1 MSAPDAVPLPLD
13 LPSAMQ
19 LKTFIALRAFL
30 RKHPHA
36 VCAAYKR
43 AFLDLLLDLW
53 PNELEAKDAEL
64 MQRISPEDWDRYCEQ
79 YGGYHPSEED
89 TTGKVWGDT

>member
-1 MSAPDAVPLPLD
+1 MSVSDTAPLPLD
-13 LPSAMQ
+13 LPTAIQ

-30 RKHPHA
+30 RKHPQA
-36 VCAAYKR
+36 VCSTYKR

-64 MQRISPEDWDRYCEQ
+64 MQRISPDDWDRYCQQ
-79 YGGYHPSEED
+79 YGGYQPPKED
-89 TTGKVWGDT
+89 ATEKVWGNN